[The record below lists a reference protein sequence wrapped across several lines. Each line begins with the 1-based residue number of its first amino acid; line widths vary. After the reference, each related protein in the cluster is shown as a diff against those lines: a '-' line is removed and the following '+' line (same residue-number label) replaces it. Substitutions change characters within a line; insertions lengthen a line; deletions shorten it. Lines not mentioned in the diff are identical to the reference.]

1 MLGKIRLPVLV
12 LSLVVGLALASEA
25 GLGQIVIR
33 GQILDANSQR
43 AVPYVNVVL
52 KDRPVGV
59 SSDAAGRFVLSV
71 PEPTAVVVF
80 RHINYEVLEVAAE
93 ALLRTP
99 QVNLQPRVIPLP
111 AVEVQAPRERL
122 AATADL
128 PLATAHILRQQFDL
142 RGFVDAGDLLHTAQG
157 VQVDEVLSGRKTAS
171 IRGGNAD
178 DVAVLYHG
186 VKLNSGFDNTF
197 DLSLLD
203 LADVE
208 QVELIKGSNAALHGA
223 EAFSG
228 VINLVPRLEEDHNVR
243 FFQRVGTYDSGTW
256 GLAGYGHRGSA
267 RLAGMYRASAA
278 TRRLQGT
285 VASSDRLENRRQQ
298 LTVHGRYGFSPAIA
312 GESENSLSALYLN
325 ARSDYATLPAGEAF
339 AQRNQLLALHYTGRI
354 GALHGLD
361 LTAAHHALEQ
371 TQEIAEVGSSLHR
384 AIQDRAL
391 HLHVQ
396 KRWSFAGG
404 DATIAYQ
411 REQDWL
417 DFADRR
423 ESFANPP
430 LRQEAAA
437 LVRTRHGGV
446 AIARFQLPGG
456 SERLE
461 RVDFDLAFRHD
472 HVYDRWQEGK
482 AGESISLGTFTCT
495 TVRFGSRFA
504 GRHGQFAYD
513 VFMNIGNNVRFPSL
527 AQLIARARLPG
538 QSERLAPERNR
549 AVELGLNVARD
560 MGAGPLAHGWEVAIS
575 YFQNDYADKIREY
588 VSVGMPLAF
597 YDSVPTARIAGFE
610 GRGALYLLRKKL
622 TVEGQACQYFISERA
637 AFPFHSE
644 ATRSLAAE
652 LHHAGYA
659 VRVRW
664 FGEGQ
669 QEGWVRDGSGGIAQV
684 ILPARTDLDLH
695 ASKTWQLWRMRL
707 SLSLSLRN
715 LLNDRVVLEGL
726 ALRDRRY
733 YLTAAVEY

>member
-1 MLGKIRLPVLV
+1 MSKVRLPVLA
-12 LSLVVGLALASEA
+12 LGLVVGLAFAPEA
-25 GLGQIVIR
+25 CVGQIVIR
-33 GQILDANSQR
+33 GQIVDANSQR
-43 AVPYVNVVL
+43 AVPYVNVML

-71 PEPTAVVVF
+71 PEATAVVVF
-80 RHINYEVLEVAAE
+80 RHINYEVLELSAD

-99 QVNLQPRVIPLP
+99 QVYLQPRVIPLP

-128 PLATAHILRQQFDL
+128 PLATARILRQQFDL
-142 RGFVDAGDLLHTAQG
+142 RGFVDAGDLLHTVQS
-157 VQVDEVLSGRKTAS
+157 VQVDEVLSGRKRVS

-178 DVAVLYHG
+178 DVAILYHG

-208 QVELIKGSNAALHGA
+208 QVELIKGSNAALLGA

-256 GLAGYGHRGSA
+256 GLAGYGRRGSA
-267 RLAGMYRASAA
+267 RLAGIYRASAA
-278 TRRLQGT
+278 TRHLQGS
-285 VASSDRLENRRQQ
+285 VAPRDRLENSGQQ
-298 LTVHGRYGFSPAIA
+298 LTVHGRYGFSPATA
-312 GESENSLSALYLN
+312 GEGENLLLALYLN
-325 ARSDYATLPAGEAF
+325 ARADYANMPTGEALG
-339 AQRNQLLALHYTGRI
+339 QRNQLLAFHYNGPI

-371 TQEIAEVGSSLHR
+371 TQEIAEVSSALR
-384 AIQDRAL
+384 RTVQDRAL

-396 KRWSFAGG
+396 KKWSFGGG

-423 ESFANPP
+423 ESLATPSS
-430 LRQEAAA
+430 RQETAA

-446 AIARFQLPGG
+446 AIARFRLPGG

-461 RVDFDLAFRHD
+461 RVDFDVALRHD
-472 HVYDRWQEGK
+472 HVYDRWQVAMVGQ
-482 AGESISLGTFTCT
+482 SLSLGTFTYST
-495 TVRFGSRFA
+495 IRFGSRFA
-504 GRHGQFAYD
+504 GRHGQFAYG

-527 AQLIARARLPG
+527 AQLISRARLPG

-549 AVELGLNVARD
+549 GMELGLNVARD
-560 MGAGPLAHGWEVAIS
+560 MGVGPLAHGWEMAIS
-575 YFQNDYADKIREY
+575 YFQNDYTEKIREY
-588 VSVGMPLAF
+588 VTVGMPLAF

-610 GRGALYLLRKKL
+610 GRAALYLLRKKL

-664 FGEGQ
+664 FAEGE
-669 QEGWVRDGSGGIAQV
+669 QEGWIRDGSGGMAQL

-695 ASKTWQLWRMRL
+695 ASKTWQLWRVRL
-707 SLSLSLRN
+707 SLSVSLRN